1 MGPAPCWLA
10 LSRTSGR
17 PHWDERVN
25 WLEVAGFVLGLINI
39 VLLVRR
45 SVWNFPVAMVMVSLM
60 GVVLFRSRLYS
71 EAGLQGFFFVVN
83 AYGWWLW
90 SKAKGGES
98 AVPVGWMGNRARAV
112 WAVATALCSV
122 SLGWIMHRFT
132 NAALPF
138 ADSAITGA
146 SIAAQF
152 LLSFRKIENW
162 ALWVMI
168 DVASVCLYLYRDLY
182 LFAVLY
188 VAFGVLSVI
197 GFRKW
202 KSSADAPVRA

>member
-1 MGPAPCWLA
+1 MSW
-10 LSRTSGR
+10 
-17 PHWDERVN
+17 E
-25 WLEVAGFVLGLINI
+25 EVVGSILGLINI

-45 SVWNFPVAMVMVSLM
+45 SVWNFPVAMAMVSLV

-71 EAGLQGFFFVVN
+71 EAGLQLFFFVVN

-90 SKAKGGES
+90 SRAKGEDEG
-98 AVPVGWMGNRARAV
+98 VPVEWMDARARAI
-112 WAVATALCSV
+112 WAMATALCSV

-138 ADSAITGA
+138 TDSAITGA

-162 ALWVMI
+162 VLWVVI
-168 DVASVCLYLYRDLY
+168 DIASVCVYIYRDLY
-182 LFAVLY
+182 LFAALY
-188 VAFGVLSVI
+188 VAFGVLSVMGLREWI
-197 GFRKW
+197 ASREE
-202 KSSADAPVRA
+202 AARA